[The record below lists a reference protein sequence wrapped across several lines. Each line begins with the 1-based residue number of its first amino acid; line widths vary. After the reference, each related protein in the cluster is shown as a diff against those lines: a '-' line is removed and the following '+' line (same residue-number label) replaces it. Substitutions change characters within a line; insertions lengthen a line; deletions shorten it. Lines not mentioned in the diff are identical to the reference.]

1 MRSPG
6 SAWNPC
12 SSTWESP
19 RSTWTSLTSA
29 ILAILAGATPLFS
42 YRQLNFANTDV
53 CSSEGNTK
61 TINTGE
67 GALILSLTNST
78 HFDFGSKK
86 ICNILIKA
94 KPGDG
99 LMVHA
104 EQFRLRTNS
113 DVKGDCHDYIEFGRE
128 DNIPLWTS
136 ERSGKL
142 CGVRRDVNYED
153 PDGQLLIWLELGP
166 ARPPGPPLLSL
177 VITPYKKEPQ
187 LRGSG
192 FCECSGP
199 WQGHGRLLQAEQW
212 IRCQYFCDGRVNC
225 ALDSLPAD
233 EADISCQEKETA
245 PPPRTGGGLI
255 SSGTIREEED
265 SRGRKVNLRRKEEA
279 AISELSIG
287 TIIVLALLGL
297 SLIACGILCTLK
309 RCGPPAQGPSVV
321 DNPNCPEQALS
332 MVELVQLPTQTEENI
347 YCPGPFQVTTTILPP
362 SVSPSQEAPPPSYH
376 DIFPPD
382 YVPPHLQQTEAPEN
396 QGINQSQETSS
407 EASNA

>member
-1 MRSPG
+1 MRR
-6 SAWNPC
+6 
-12 SSTWESP
+12 T
-19 RSTWTSLTSA
+19 TSEALLVTL
-29 ILAILAGATPLFS
+29 LATAALPALS

-53 CSSEGNTK
+53 CNSEGLTK

-67 GALILSLTNST
+67 GALILSLTNNT
-78 HFDFGSKK
+78 HFDFGKKK

-113 DVKGDCHDYIEFGRE
+113 DAEGDCHDYIEFGRE

-166 ARPPGPPLLSL
+166 ARPPGPPSLSL

-192 FCECSGP
+192 YCECSGP

-225 ALDSLPAD
+225 ALDSLAAD
-233 EADISCQEKETA
+233 EADISCQEKEDA
-245 PPPRTGGGLI
+245 LHPRTGGGLI
-255 SSGTIREEED
+255 SGGTIRENEKGEH
-265 SRGRKVNLRRKEEA
+265 SG
-279 AISELSIG
+279 ISELSIG
-287 TIIVLALLGL
+287 SIIVLALLGL

-309 RCGPPAQGPSVV
+309 RCGPPTQGPSIV
-321 DNPNCPEQALS
+321 DNPNCQEQALS
-332 MVELVQLPTQTEENI
+332 MVELVRLPPQTEENI
-347 YCPGPFQVTTTILPP
+347 YCPGPFQATTTILPP
-362 SVSPSQEAPPPSYH
+362 SVSPSQEAPPPSYN

-382 YVPPHLQQTEAPEN
+382 YVPPHLQQPESPN
-396 QGINQSQETSS
+396 QGSNQSLESNS
-407 EASNA
+407 AEALSA

>member
-1 MRSPG
+1 MLG
-6 SAWNPC
+6 
-12 SSTWESP
+12 SP
-19 RSTWTSLTSA
+19 RGWSRFRMKNSARA
-29 ILAILAGATPLFS
+29 ILALLAASVPAFS

-53 CSSEGNTK
+53 CNSEGLTK

-67 GALILSLTNST
+67 GALILSLTNNT
-78 HFDFGSKK
+78 QFDFGKKK

-113 DVKGDCHDYIEFGRE
+113 DAGGDCHDYIEFGRE
-128 DNIPLWTS
+128 DNLPFWTT

-166 ARPPGPPLLSL
+166 ARPPGPPSLSL
-177 VITPYKKEPQ
+177 VITPYKKQRQ

-192 FCECSGP
+192 YCECSGP
-199 WQGHGRLLQAEQW
+199 WQGHGKLLQAEQW
-212 IRCQYFCDGRVNC
+212 IRCQYFCDDRVNC

-233 EADISCQEKETA
+233 EADISCQEKA
-245 PPPRTGGGLI
+245 VALPPRTGGGLI
-255 SSGTIREEED
+255 SSGTIREKAGGDEGGLKDREPTHP
-265 SRGRKVNLRRKEEA
+265 
-279 AISELSIG
+279 ISELSIG
-287 TIIVLALLGL
+287 SIIVLALLGL

-309 RCGPPAQGPSVV
+309 RCGPPAQGPSIV

-332 MVELVQLPTQTEENI
+332 MVELVRLPPHTEENI
-347 YCPGPFQVTTTILPP
+347 YCPGPFQATTTILPP
-362 SVSPSQEAPPPSYH
+362 SASPSQEAPPPSYH
-376 DIFPPD
+376 DIFPHD
-382 YVPPHLQQTEAPEN
+382 YVPPHLQQPEPPN
-396 QGINQSQETSS
+396 QESNRSQE
-407 EASNA
+407 SNSDALSA

>member
-1 MRSPG
+1 VLGRCRCRSRMRS
-6 SAWNPC
+6 ST
-12 SSTWESP
+12 SS
-19 RSTWTSLTSA
+19 SLLTLLNNTL
-29 ILAILAGATPLFS
+29 ITLLAIVTPTFC

-53 CSSEGNTK
+53 CNSEGLTK

-67 GALILSLTNST
+67 GALILSLTNNT
-78 HFDFGSKK
+78 HFDFGKKK

-99 LMVHA
+99 LMLHA

-113 DVKGDCHDYIEFGRE
+113 DAEGDCHDYIEFGRE

-142 CGVRRDVNYED
+142 CGVRREVNYED
-153 PDGQLLIWLELGP
+153 PDGQLLIWLELGA
-166 ARPPGPPLLSL
+166 ARPPGPPSLSL

-192 FCECSGP
+192 YCECSGP

-233 EADISCQEKETA
+233 EADVSCQEKVVA
-245 PPPRTGGGLI
+245 LPPRTGGGLI
-255 SSGTIREEED
+255 SSGTIREEENAEGGL
-265 SRGRKVNLRRKEEA
+265 RRRKEKPEQ

-287 TIIVLALLGL
+287 SIIVLALLGL

-309 RCGPPAQGPSVV
+309 RCGPPTQGPSIV

-332 MVELVQLPTQTEENI
+332 MVELVRLPPQTEENI
-347 YCPGPFQVTTTILPP
+347 YCPGPFQATTTILPP

-382 YVPPHLQQTEAPEN
+382 YVPPHLQQPETPN
-396 QGINQSQETSS
+396 QGSNQSQESNS
-407 EASNA
+407 AEALSA